1 MSLLYIMENSSEIKE
16 FCTEALKAYLEALE
30 SEKIK
35 ILISFYGC
43 IQMKVTLME
52 KEFLNLT
59 MTTKTQNLN
68 GNSFSELYL

>member
-1 MSLLYIMENSSEIKE
+1 MSLSYIMENSSKIKE

-43 IQMKVTLME
+43 IQMKVTFDGKGISQPDNDHE
-52 KEFLNLT
+52 DTE
-59 MTTKTQNLN
+59 
-68 GNSFSELYL
+68 SEWKLFQ